1 MSKSS
6 RLLHYA
12 YVLDPCLP
20 VGSFPFVSEL
30 KQHIAEGSIKALED
44 VEAYMKCHMH
54 CHLVSTD
61 GMAIKG
67 IYAASKQYDGWR
79 IALIDKM
86 LHAQRTPRDQLSSA
100 RTSGQRL
107 LKLGQALYPW
117 IDFKELEKILQ
128 RYKAIGSLPT
138 VHAWINFQLGVD
150 MEQAVSGYL
159 NTAVNACVEEAA
171 KQLNETQPSKKA
183 VLQRILKDM
192 EQEWGNSK
200 DAEPVH
206 FIKPFPAWNVREAYV
221 MNPLHLNKRMLPI
234 HP

>member
-1 MSKSS
+1 MSKNS

-12 YVLDPCLP
+12 YVLDPSLP
-20 VGSFPFVSEL
+20 IGSFPFVSEL
-30 KQHIAEGSIKALED
+30 RQHITEGSITALED

-54 CHLVSTD
+54 SLMVSMD

-100 RTSGQRL
+100 RISGQRL
-107 LKLGQALYPW
+107 LKLGKALYPW
-117 IDFKELEKILQ
+117 IDFRDLQKILQ
-128 RYKAIGSLPT
+128 RYRAVGTLPT
-138 VHAWINFQLGVD
+138 VHAWINFQLGAD
-150 MEQAVSGYL
+150 MEQAVITYL
-159 NTAVNACVEEAA
+159 NAAVNACVEEAA
-171 KQLNETQPSKKA
+171 KQLNETQISKKQA
-183 VLQRILKDM
+183 LQRIMKDM
-192 EQEWGNSK
+192 EQEWENGK

-206 FIKPFPAWNVREAYV
+206 SIKPFPAWNLGAAYAV
-221 MNPLHLNKRMLPI
+221 NPLHHNKRMLPT